1 VKAIRNRFR
10 EAERLYLEYAEK
22 QEEELG
28 EIDRSCAIV
37 IIIID
42 DICYVAN
49 VGDSRAVMSVDGGQK
64 IFVLSNDHIADRPY
78 RDEKNK
84 RKRRKD
90 ILKLECYPCLEHSPG
105 V

>member
-10 EAERLYLEYAEK
+10 EAERLYLEYAKK

-64 IFVLSNDHIADRPY
+64 IFVLSNDHKPTDPI
-78 RDEKNK
+78 EMK
-84 RKRRKD
+84 RINGNGGR
-90 ILKLECYPCLEHSPG
+90 IY
-105 V
+105 